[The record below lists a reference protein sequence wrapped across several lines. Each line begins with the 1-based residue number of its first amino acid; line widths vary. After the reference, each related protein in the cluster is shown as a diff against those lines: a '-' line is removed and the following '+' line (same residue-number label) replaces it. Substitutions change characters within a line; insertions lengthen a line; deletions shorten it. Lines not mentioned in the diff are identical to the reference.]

1 MKTINDS
8 KKQNCGLKSEFPR
21 TNLLPCSGE
30 SPRGYS
36 VPFARCSLIG
46 VRKIGAGLSLRAFC
60 LTWLLLCLHGS
71 PAIAKL
77 SSALPD
83 PNNPSPS
90 TLAEAPADPNASK
103 TPPDEQRLRQHQ
115 DPKPATDT
123 TADSNSQIAEQP
135 PARNWLIA
143 KSPTTDIGRKLWQT
157 RITVPNSKN
166 DTGSNDDLRRIIE
179 LIRSVEFKPRN
190 KTPEPLITLESPTRV
205 EPNETA
211 SEPSPGK
218 NTEAQPPQLLAQQER
233 GKPRPGMLSEET
245 LQILAKQLQNPE
257 QIKNPFELA
266 EVLFHSGRLKEAAI
280 CYQQVLL
287 RADPNQP
294 AGAWAGQPDPNRQI
308 DWILFQIGNCL
319 RNDDPPKAMEVYS
332 RLCNDYAG
340 SMWADLAKARSMLL
354 SWYRQDE
361 PRKLIEQNRRQTTD
375 YPNKNDY
382 ILTTESQPQTEQAKG
397 G

>member
-1 MKTINDS
+1 MKTNNDS
-8 KKQNCGLKSEFPR
+8 KKQNCGLRSEFPR

-30 SPRGYS
+30 SPRGYP

-46 VRKIGAGLSLRAFC
+46 VRKIGAGLCLCAFC
-60 LTWLLLCLHGS
+60 LTCLLLCLHGS

-77 SSALPD
+77 SPALPD
-83 PNNPSPS
+83 PHGGVA
-90 TLAEAPADPNASK
+90 LAEAPTDANASK
-103 TPPDEQRLRQHQ
+103 TPPDEQRLTQHQ
-115 DPKPATDT
+115 DPKPATGT

-135 PARNWLIA
+135 PAHNWLIA

-166 DTGSNDDLRRIIE
+166 DANSDDDLQRIIE
-179 LIRSVEFKPRN
+179 LVRSVEFKPRN
-190 KTPEPLITLESPTRV
+190 TPPKPLITPESPAQP

-211 SEPSPGK
+211 GERSPGK
-218 NTEAQPPQLLAQQER
+218 NAETQQIKPE
-233 GKPRPGMLSEET
+233 PRPGMLSEET
-245 LQILAKQLQNPE
+245 LKILAKHLQNPE

-266 EVLFHSGRLKEAAI
+266 EVLFHGGRLKEAAI

-287 RADPNQP
+287 RADPN
-294 AGAWAGQPDPNRQI
+294 QPDPNRQI

-319 RNDDPPKAMEVYS
+319 RNDDTPKAMEVYS
-332 RLCNDYAG
+332 RLCNDHAG

-361 PRKLIEQNRRQTTD
+361 PRKLIEQNRRQTTG
-375 YPNKNDY
+375 YPNENDF
-382 ILTTESQPQTEQAKG
+382 ILTTEPQPQTEQAKG

>member
-1 MKTINDS
+1 
-8 KKQNCGLKSEFPR
+8 
-21 TNLLPCSGE
+21 
-30 SPRGYS
+30 
-36 VPFARCSLIG
+36 VA
-46 VRKIGAGLSLRAFC
+46 
-60 LTWLLLCLHGS
+60 
-71 PAIAKL
+71 
-77 SSALPD
+77 
-83 PNNPSPS
+83 PNNPSPF
-90 TLAEAPADPNASK
+90 TLAEAPTDANASK

-115 DPKPATDT
+115 DPKPATGT

-166 DTGSNDDLRRIIE
+166 DTNGDDDLRRIIE

-190 KTPEPLITLESPTRV
+190 KTPEPLIALESPAQP

-211 SEPSPGK
+211 GEPSPGK
-218 NTEAQPPQLLAQQER
+218 NTETQQIKP
-233 GKPRPGMLSEET
+233 KPRPGMLSEET
-245 LQILAKQLQNPE
+245 LKILAKQLQNPE

-266 EVLFHSGRLKEAAI
+266 EVLFHSGRLKEAAV

-294 AGAWAGQPDPNRQI
+294 AAAGQPDPNRQI
-308 DWILFQIGNCL
+308 DWTLFQIGNCL
-319 RNDDPPKAMEVYS
+319 RNDDPPKAMEVYA
-332 RLCNDYAG
+332 RLCNDHAG

-361 PRKLIEQNRRQTTD
+361 PRKLIEQNRRQTAD
-375 YPNKNDY
+375 YPNENDY
-382 ILTTESQPQTEQAKG
+382 ILTTKSQPQTEQAKG

>member
-1 MKTINDS
+1 MKTINNS
-8 KKQNCGLKSEFPR
+8 KKQTCGLKSEFPR

-30 SPRGYS
+30 GPRGYP
-36 VPFARCSLIG
+36 VPFPRCSLIG
-46 VRKIGAGLSLRAFC
+46 VRKIAAGLCLRAFC

-77 SSALPD
+77 SSAQPD
-83 PNNPSPS
+83 PNNPSPP
-90 TLAEAPADPNASK
+90 TLAEAP
-103 TPPDEQRLRQHQ
+103 
-115 DPKPATDT
+115 TDT
-123 TADSNSQIAEQP
+123 TADSNSQIAGEP

-157 RITVPNSKN
+157 RITVPNSNN
-166 DTGSNDDLRRIIE
+166 DANSDDDLRRIIE
-179 LIRSVEFKPRN
+179 LVRSVEFRPRN
-190 KTPEPLITLESPTRV
+190 KTPEPPVTLESSAQP

-211 SEPSPGK
+211 GEPSPRK
-218 NTEAQPPQLLAQQER
+218 NTETQQIKPQ
-233 GKPRPGMLSEET
+233 PRPGMLSQET
-245 LQILAKQLQNPE
+245 LQILAKHLQNPE

-294 AGAWAGQPDPNRQI
+294 HPNPQI

-319 RNDDPPKAMEVYS
+319 RNDDPPKAIEVYS

-340 SMWADLAKARSMLL
+340 SMWADLAKARSILL

-375 YPNKNDY
+375 YPNENDFV
-382 ILTTESQPQTEQAKG
+382 LTTESQPQTEQAKG

>member
-1 MKTINDS
+1 MKTNNDS

-30 SPRGYS
+30 NPRGYP

-46 VRKIGAGLSLRAFC
+46 VRKIGAGLCLRAFC
-60 LTWLLLCLHGS
+60 LTCLLLCLHGS
-71 PAIAKL
+71 PAVAKL
-77 SSALPD
+77 SPALPD
-83 PNNPSPS
+83 PNNPSPP
-90 TLAEAPADPNASK
+90 TLAEAP
-103 TPPDEQRLRQHQ
+103 
-115 DPKPATDT
+115 TDT
-123 TADSNSQIAEQP
+123 TADSNSQIAEEP

-179 LIRSVEFKPRN
+179 MIRSVEFKPRN
-190 KTPEPLITLESPTRV
+190 KTPEPLAALESPTRV

-211 SEPSPGK
+211 GERSPGK
-218 NTEAQPPQLLAQQER
+218 NAETQQIKPE
-233 GKPRPGMLSEET
+233 PRPGMLSEET

-266 EVLFHSGRLKEAAI
+266 EVLFHGGRLKEAAI

-294 AGAWAGQPDPNRQI
+294 AGPWAGQPDPNRQI

-332 RLCNDYAG
+332 RLCNDHAG
-340 SMWADLAKARSMLL
+340 SMWADLAKARSTLL

-361 PRKLIEQNRRQTTD
+361 PRKLIEQNRPAPASSDASRGGGRQTTD
-375 YPNKNDY
+375 YPNENDHV
-382 ILTTESQPQTEQAKG
+382 LTTESLPQTEQAKG

>member
-30 SPRGYS
+30 SPRGYP
-36 VPFARCSLIG
+36 VPFARCSFIG
-46 VRKIGAGLSLRAFC
+46 VRKFGAGLCLRAFC
-60 LTWLLLCLHGS
+60 LTCLLLCLHGS

-77 SSALPD
+77 SPALPD

-90 TLAEAPADPNASK
+90 TLAEAP
-103 TPPDEQRLRQHQ
+103 
-115 DPKPATDT
+115 TDT
-123 TADSNSQIAEQP
+123 TADSNSQIAEGP

-179 LIRSVEFKPRN
+179 LVRSVEFKPRN
-190 KTPEPLITLESPTRV
+190 KTPEPLITLESPAQL

-211 SEPSPGK
+211 AEPSPGK
-218 NTEAQPPQLLAQQER
+218 NTETQQIKP
-233 GKPRPGMLSEET
+233 KPRPGMLSEET
-245 LQILAKQLQNPE
+245 LKILAKHLQNPE

-266 EVLFHSGRLKEAAI
+266 EVLFHGGRLKEAAI

-287 RADPNQP
+287 RADPNQADP
-294 AGAWAGQPDPNRQI
+294 NQVDPNQVDPNRQI

-319 RNDDPPKAMEVYS
+319 RDDDPPKAMEVYS
-332 RLCNDYAG
+332 RLCNDHAG

-361 PRKLIEQNRRQTTD
+361 PRKLIEQNRRQTTG
-375 YPNKNDY
+375 YPNENSY

>member
-1 MKTINDS
+1 MKMNNHS
-8 KKQNCGLKSEFPR
+8 KKQTRGLKSEAPPGGFR
-21 TNLLPCSGE
+21 AC
-30 SPRGYS
+30 
-36 VPFARCSLIG
+36 
-46 VRKIGAGLSLRAFC
+46 LRAFC

-71 PAIAKL
+71 PAIARL
-77 SSALPD
+77 SPGQPG

-90 TLAEAPADPNASK
+90 TLAEAP
-103 TPPDEQRLRQHQ
+103 
-115 DPKPATDT
+115 TDT
-123 TADSNSQIAEQP
+123 TADSNSQIAEEP

-157 RITVPNSKN
+157 RITLPNSNN

-190 KTPEPLITLESPTRV
+190 TPPKPLVTLESPAQP

-211 SEPSPGK
+211 AEPSPGK
-218 NTEAQPPQLLAQQER
+218 NAETQQIKP
-233 GKPRPGMLSEET
+233 KPRPGMLSEET

-257 QIKNPFELA
+257 QIKNPFDLA
-266 EVLFHSGRLKEAAI
+266 EVLFHSGRLKEAAV

-294 AGAWAGQPDPNRQI
+294 AGAWAGQHDPNRQI

-332 RLCNDYAG
+332 RLCNDHAG

-375 YPNKNDY
+375 YPNENDHV
-382 ILTTESQPQTEQAKG
+382 LTTESQPKTEQAKG

>member
-1 MKTINDS
+1 MKTNNDS
-8 KKQNCGLKSEFPR
+8 KKQNYGLKSEFPATAGFR
-21 TNLLPCSGE
+21 TCLC
-30 SPRGYS
+30 
-36 VPFARCSLIG
+36 
-46 VRKIGAGLSLRAFC
+46 AFC
-60 LTWLLLCLHGS
+60 LTCLLLCLNGS
-71 PAIAKL
+71 PAVARL
-77 SSALPD
+77 SSGLPD

-90 TLAEAPADPNASK
+90 ALAEAPTDANAPK
-103 TPPDEQRLRQHQ
+103 TPPAGPDEQRLRQHQ

-166 DTGSNDDLRRIIE
+166 DTNSDDDLRRIIE

-190 KTPEPLITLESPTRV
+190 KTPKPLITLESPAQP
-205 EPNETA
+205 EPNQA
-211 SEPSPGK
+211 AVGPSPGK
-218 NTEAQPPQLLAQQER
+218 NTETQQIKPE
-233 GKPRPGMLSEET
+233 PRPGMLSEET
-245 LQILAKQLQNPE
+245 LKILAKQLQNPE
-257 QIKNPFELA
+257 QVKNPFDLA

-287 RADPNQP
+287 RTDPNHGDPNQADPNQI
-294 AGAWAGQPDPNRQI
+294 DPNRQI

-332 RLCNDYAG
+332 RLCNDHAG

-354 SWYRQDE
+354 SWYRKDE

-375 YPNKNDY
+375 YPNENDY
-382 ILTTESQPQTEQAKG
+382 ILTTKSQPQTEQAKG

>member
-1 MKTINDS
+1 MKTNNDS
-8 KKQNCGLKSEFPR
+8 KKQNCGLRSEFPR

-30 SPRGYS
+30 SPRGYP

-46 VRKIGAGLSLRAFC
+46 VRKIGARLSLRAFC
-60 LTWLLLCLHGS
+60 LTCLLLCIHGS

-77 SSALPD
+77 SPGQPD

-90 TLAEAPADPNASK
+90 ALAEAP
-103 TPPDEQRLRQHQ
+103 
-115 DPKPATDT
+115 TDT
-123 TADSNSQIAEQP
+123 TADSNSQIAEEP

-166 DTGSNDDLRRIIE
+166 DANSDDDLRRIIE
-179 LIRSVEFKPRN
+179 LVRSVEFKPRN
-190 KTPEPLITLESPTRV
+190 NPPKSLITLESPAQP

-211 SEPSPGK
+211 GEPSPAK
-218 NTEAQPPQLLAQQER
+218 NAETQQIKP
-233 GKPRPGMLSEET
+233 KPRPGMLSEET
-245 LQILAKQLQNPE
+245 LQILAEQLQNPE

-266 EVLFHSGRLKEAAI
+266 EVLFHGGRFKEAAI

-294 AGAWAGQPDPNRQI
+294 AAAGWPDPNRQI
-308 DWILFQIGNCL
+308 DWTLFQIGNCL
-319 RNDDPPKAMEVYS
+319 RNDDPLKAMEVYS
-332 RLCNDYAG
+332 RLCNDHAG

-361 PRKLIEQNRRQTTD
+361 PRKLIEQNRRQTTN
-375 YPNKNDY
+375 YPNENDY
-382 ILTTESQPQTEQAKG
+382 ILTTESQPKTEQAKG

>member
-1 MKTINDS
+1 MKTNNDS
-8 KKQNCGLKSEFPR
+8 KKQTCRLKSEAPA
-21 TNLLPCSGE
+21 T
-30 SPRGYS
+30 
-36 VPFARCSLIG
+36 
-46 VRKIGAGLSLRAFC
+46 AGFRACLRAFC

-77 SSALPD
+77 SPALPD
-83 PNNPSPS
+83 PKNPSPP
-90 TLAEAPADPNASK
+90 TLAEAP
-103 TPPDEQRLRQHQ
+103 
-115 DPKPATDT
+115 TDT
-123 TADSNSQIAEQP
+123 TADSNSQIAEKP

-157 RITVPNSKN
+157 RITVPNSKD

-179 LIRSVEFKPRN
+179 MIRSVEFKPRN
-190 KTPEPLITLESPTRV
+190 KTPEPLAALKSPTRV

-218 NTEAQPPQLLAQQER
+218 NAQTQQIKPE
-233 GKPRPGMLSEET
+233 PRPGMLSEET
-245 LQILAKQLQNPE
+245 LKILAKQLQNPE

-287 RADPNQP
+287 RTDPNQP

-332 RLCNDYAG
+332 RLCNDHAG

-375 YPNKNDY
+375 HPNENDY

>member
-1 MKTINDS
+1 MKTNNDS

-21 TNLLPCSGE
+21 TNLPDADETASGKRDWVTAWAF
-30 SPRGYS
+30 PG
-36 VPFARCSLIG
+36 ARQE
-46 VRKIGAGLSLRAFC
+46 IGAGLCLRAFC
-60 LTWLLLCLHGS
+60 LTCLLLCLHGS
-71 PAIAKL
+71 PAVAKL
-77 SSALPD
+77 SPALPD
-83 PNNPSPS
+83 PNNPSPP
-90 TLAEAPADPNASK
+90 TLAEAP
-103 TPPDEQRLRQHQ
+103 
-115 DPKPATDT
+115 TDT
-123 TADSNSQIAEQP
+123 TADSNSQIAEEP

-157 RITVPNSKN
+157 RITLPNSNN

-179 LIRSVEFKPRN
+179 MIRSVEFKPRN
-190 KTPEPLITLESPTRV
+190 KTPEPLVALESPTRV

-211 SEPSPGK
+211 AEPSPGK
-218 NTEAQPPQLLAQQER
+218 NAQTQQIKPE
-233 GKPRPGMLSEET
+233 PRPGMLSEET
-245 LQILAKQLQNPE
+245 LKILAKQLQNPE

-287 RADPNQP
+287 RTDPNQP
-294 AGAWAGQPDPNRQI
+294 AAANQPDPNRQI

-332 RLCNDYAG
+332 RLCNDHAG

-375 YPNKNDY
+375 HPNENDHV
-382 ILTTESQPQTEQAKG
+382 LTTESRTQTEQAKG